1 MVRPPARPECAAF
14 YKSSQLIKIVPQFL
28 HTTLHS
34 ISSKSVDPHT
44 TQTSGIP
51 GVGGSSSPTGCSSGS
66 LLKIESQVHRRRRV
80 RERTDRNE
88 VDAGLG
94 DRPHAVQVHSA

>member
-1 MVRPPARPECAAF
+1 MVLPPARPECVAS

-28 HTTLHS
+28 HTTLHR

-66 LLKIESQVHRRRRV
+66 LLKIESQVHRGRRV
-80 RERTDRNE
+80 RERTDGYE
-88 VDAGLG
+88 VHAGLR
-94 DRPHAVQVHSA
+94 DRPHIVEIHSS